1 MTNLVLE
8 KFFDVKE
15 IRMYYVGSR
24 NEFGGPE
31 PVFILSLSLLIN
43 ASKCFSNIILNL

>member
-1 MTNLVLE
+1 MINLVLE
-8 KFFDVKE
+8 TFFDVKE
-15 IRMYYVGSR
+15 IMYYVGRR

-43 ASKCFSNIILNL
+43 AGFSNIILNL